1 MRPLPALMEDHPVD
15 WCSVVAKVYGAFLL
29 IASERASSRSREL
42 QNGRTERT
50 ISRNAFSAEPGWW
63 KWRYV
68 PSRLILL
75 VSLFFLFLSLLSEA
89 GTKWVLWL
97 YLGVSEHLED
107 RVCGGMGD
115 SPGRSC
121 YTPVAAE
128 PNSQPRWLYGNDP
141 TAWFC

>member
-1 MRPLPALMEDHPVD
+1 MFGGGESIRRVSSNSFRESLISLEGAPKWPDGKNHFKERFFRGTRVLEMAL
-15 WCSVVAKVYGAFLL
+15 CAKQAHF
-29 IASERASSRSREL
+29 
-42 QNGRTERT
+42 TC
-50 ISRNAFSAEPGWW
+50 
-63 KWRYV
+63 
-68 PSRLILL
+68 
-75 VSLFFLFLSLLSEA
+75 VSFFFFFLSLLSEA